1 MNWSGRLLSP
11 FISAPVQ
18 NMQKKK
24 MAFKVH
30 FSLYFR
36 KILSNKGT
44 LLQKKKI
51 KFVKWQKRDKP
62 VTDQIR
68 AGHGVVK

>member
-1 MNWSGRLLSP
+1 MNWSGKLLSP

-18 NMQKKK
+18 NMQKK

-62 VTDQIR
+62 ISDQIR

>member
-1 MNWSGRLLSP
+1 MNWSGKLLSP

-18 NMQKKK
+18 NMQKK

-51 KFVKWQKRDKP
+51 KIVKWQKRDKP
-62 VTDQIR
+62 ISDQIR
-68 AGHGVVK
+68 VGHGVVK